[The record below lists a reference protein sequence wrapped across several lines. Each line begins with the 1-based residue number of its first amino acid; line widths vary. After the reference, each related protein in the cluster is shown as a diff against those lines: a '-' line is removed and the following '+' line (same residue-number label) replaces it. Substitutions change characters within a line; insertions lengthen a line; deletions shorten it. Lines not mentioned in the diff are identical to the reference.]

1 MGCWLRILW
10 PLENDWACFCC
21 WKESMYFLHVN
32 LSRNCQL
39 SSKTTR
45 FQLRWIEETKTPC
58 SLPGDQ
64 PVQKPDMGYP
74 DRTNQG
80 GQKVVVLEIAQ
91 VVSSRNK
98 NHTNFNCTNEN
109 AKTYHKRQFV
119 VAMLTVLVIRGIK
132 RKRLNTNLRLLANAL
147 LNKARGLHTHY
158 STHYSTL
165 YSTRQGACITI
176 IIVALWPASSSWSY
190 WLYHIEFT
198 VISIKAM
205 IDRCGEN
212 EHVHLIWTSKHET
225 ALRWHM
231 IINRNLKSSSCSNK
245 LPTLTDVQEVWQ
257 TDPLGSSQVDDLP
270 SS

>member
-1 MGCWLRILW
+1 
-10 PLENDWACFCC
+10 
-21 WKESMYFLHVN
+21 MYFLHVN

-91 VVSSRNK
+91 VASSRNK

-119 VAMLTVLVIRGIK
+119 VAMLRVLVIRGIK
-132 RKRLNTNLRLLANAL
+132 RKCLNTNLRLLANAQ
-147 LNKARGLHTHY
+147 LNKARGLHYH
-158 STHYSTL
+158 HHHH
-165 YSTRQGACITI
+165 IVTI
-176 IIVALWPASSSWSY
+176 IIILIVSY
-190 WLYHIEFT
+190 WVYGHQHQ
-198 VISIKAM
+198 SN
-205 IDRCGEN
+205 DRS
-212 EHVHLIWTSKHET
+212 LWWKRT
-225 ALRWHM
+225 
-231 IINRNLKSSSCSNK
+231 CSPNMNIV
-245 LPTLTDVQEVWQ
+245 TWICSEV
-257 TDPLGSSQVDDLP
+257 TNDYK
-270 SS
+270 

>member
-1 MGCWLRILW
+1 
-10 PLENDWACFCC
+10 
-21 WKESMYFLHVN
+21 MYFLHVN

-58 SLPGDQ
+58 SLLGDR

-119 VAMLTVLVIRGIK
+119 VAMMTVLVIRGIK

-147 LNKARGLHTHY
+147 LNKARGLHNHHHRHIVT
-158 STHYSTL
+158 SV
-165 YSTRQGACITI
+165 I
-176 IIVALWPASSSWSY
+176 ILIILIVSY
-190 WLYHIEFT
+190 WIYSHQHQ
-198 VISIKAM
+198 SN
-205 IDRCGEN
+205 DRS
-212 EHVHLIWTSKHET
+212 L
-225 ALRWHM
+225 
-231 IINRNLKSSSCSNK
+231 
-245 LPTLTDVQEVWQ
+245 
-257 TDPLGSSQVDDLP
+257 
-270 SS
+270 